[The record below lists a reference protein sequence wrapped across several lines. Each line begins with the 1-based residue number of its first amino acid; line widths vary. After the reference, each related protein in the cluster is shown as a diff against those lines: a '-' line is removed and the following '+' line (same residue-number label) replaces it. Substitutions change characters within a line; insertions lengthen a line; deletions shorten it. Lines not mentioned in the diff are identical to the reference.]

1 MRPRTFLLT
10 ALAFGLCL
18 QVTNTPRL
26 SAQSAQGVQMVE
38 QLAGQLQLTPRQKAQ
53 LAPVLR
59 SEAPKVQAIKADS
72 SLSPMQKLE
81 QLRAVHAQTDP
92 QIKAILTPEQY
103 SKLQEI
109 RDKEIQQ
116 VVRKKL
122 AR

>member
-1 MRPRTFLLT
+1 LLT
-10 ALAFGLCL
+10 ALACGLCL
-18 QVTNTPRL
+18 QFTNTPRL
-26 SAQSAQGVQMVE
+26 SAQSGQGVQMVE

-59 SEAPKVQAIKADS
+59 SEAPQIQAIKADS

-92 QIKAILTPEQY
+92 QVKAILTPQQY

-116 VVRKKL
+116 VVKKKL